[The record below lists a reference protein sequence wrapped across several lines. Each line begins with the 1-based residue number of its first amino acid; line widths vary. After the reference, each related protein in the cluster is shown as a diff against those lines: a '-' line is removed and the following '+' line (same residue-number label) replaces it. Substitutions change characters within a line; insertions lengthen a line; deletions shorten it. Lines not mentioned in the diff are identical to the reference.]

1 MKNAVFVLFTLLALS
16 CAQAQDS
23 YFGIRADVVGDL
35 SPLSVV
41 APIVGI
47 QLGTPVSD
55 NVELRVSLLTVVIA
69 SVLQADVFYTQP
81 LSDTLRGYGGV
92 GGDLGQVAYGDAQ
105 TFSGV
110 HATAGVEHRLESG
123 TGLFGE
129 VQPLY
134 VLSAPEY
141 AFGGDSDSG
150 LGLFWKLNAGV
161 NFHF

>member
-1 MKNAVFVLFTLLALS
+1 MNRAALVLFALLALS
-16 CAQAQDS
+16 CAQAQAS
-23 YFGIRADVVGDL
+23 YFGIRADVVGKL

-41 APIVGI
+41 APLVGV
-47 QLGTPVSD
+47 QLGTPVLA
-55 NVELRVSLLTVVIA
+55 NVELRASLLTALIA
-69 SVLQADVFYTQP
+69 AVLQADVLYTQD

-92 GGDLGQVAYGDAQ
+92 GADLGQVAFGDAQ
-105 TFSGV
+105 TFFGV
-110 HATAGVEHRLESG
+110 HATAGVEHRLGSG

-150 LGLFWKLNAGV
+150 LGLFWKLNVGV